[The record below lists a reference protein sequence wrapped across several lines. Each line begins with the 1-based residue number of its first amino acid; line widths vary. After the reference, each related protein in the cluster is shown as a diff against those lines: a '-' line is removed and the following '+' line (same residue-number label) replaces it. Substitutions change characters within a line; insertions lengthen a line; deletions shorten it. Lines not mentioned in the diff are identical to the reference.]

1 MAMMR
6 HATKM
11 MSAAVVLTASALMS
25 LPVFAA
31 PADVSIDGYVSD
43 SKCGRAH
50 GAEGPDVACVNKC
63 ISQGAKPVFVD
74 DKTGSV
80 WAIDDPDAVKGHYGH
95 HITMTGTADAGS
107 KTVHISKVTMLA
119 KQ

>member
-1 MAMMR
+1 MAFR
-6 HATKM
+6 KLATKM
-11 MSAAVVLTASALMS
+11 VSTGMLLVAGAVTT
-25 LPVFAA
+25 LPLFAA
-31 PADVSIDGYVSD
+31 PASVTLDGYISD

-50 GAEGPDVACVNKC
+50 GAEGPDPACVSKC

-80 WAIDDPDAVKGHYGH
+80 WTIDDPDAVKGHYGH
-95 HITMTGTADAGS
+95 HVTMTGTADAD
-107 KTVHISKVTMLA
+107 KKVVHIDKVAMMA